1 MDIREPQLRIA
12 LVTLGSVLLLLLT
25 VVLAYQLVAAR
36 VPQQRAALEQLIRHE
51 TGLEVR
57 FSELSV
63 RWGWHGPEA
72 VFHDV
77 ELGEPGAGSALL
89 RAPRLIV
96 GLDAWRIAR
105 SGELAAVRIR
115 LLDPDIDLGRSGA
128 DRAAAAV
135 HAPLQRAG
143 ALDAGRRIL
152 ARWRGDSIDIEDGTL
167 RVPRPAGDGTAILAI
182 RYAQLRRLPGEWSAD
197 ALLLPPGS
205 QGGSLHISLKM
216 HGDPQ
221 RPEAAAGAFAFEG
234 QRLDFG
240 AWHGLAQGL
249 RLEPYL
255 PQAGRGSL
263 ELHAAFAH
271 GRVLNAAGSV
281 EALQPTWSTPQ
292 GVLAFERLRA
302 AWQLTRRGEL
312 WHLRLIAS
320 EPGAPAATPATL
332 ELDAGVDAAE
342 VRGRLQHAPL
352 APLAALAHELAPQVP
367 LPELALAGEV
377 REASFDWS
385 AQRPPGMRLRVAAE
399 VADLSLGSAARELT
413 LSGLTAHVELADGSA
428 LAELGS
434 PAARLVLTGESQLA
448 LDQLQVHARLR
459 LAASAGGW
467 HLSGEEL
474 QLRRAA
480 LTLAGSGTLEAQRPG
495 APLTVDAHLALR
507 DADVALLAQAFGART
522 RATLGL
528 AGQLTAGTIDSA
540 ELSWRGPWTGDFA
553 DLPGS
558 RFTATATL
566 RDAALAS
573 AGNWPDVHGIDARL
587 EWRDAR
593 ARAQIDRAVSGSF
606 QLSAAHAAW
615 DARGLSP
622 LSFAGRLAG
631 NAEEALGWI
640 RDHPQLA
647 AWARGIGSIDLRG
660 ATLVDLS
667 VALAPDAGSRPGQL
681 PHVRFAALLDG
692 DELRPLT
699 GLPPLAGL
707 RGTLAFTDGH
717 LQRSTLSGQ
726 WLGGPVS
733 LVVGERREHGSTQ
746 LAISGRGLVAA
757 SAALQ
762 AAGGSVPHP
771 PLEGS
776 AEWNALLT
784 LETGTALAAAA
795 TDEAVA
801 APLRWQLR
809 ADSTLLGI
817 ASSLPDPLAKSAAS
831 TLPLHV
837 ELQGAGVAGQ
847 LRVDLGQRLH
857 ALLALSRSGDSWR
870 IERGAVRLAPGTAGD
885 AAAGPAP
892 RAPIAA
898 AEAPVLPAR
907 AVLSVDGRVGR
918 LDLPACLALW
928 RQAAGDAALPDLDAH
943 VSAAQLLAGTHAYA
957 GVRVAAS
964 ASRLGGELRV
974 EAPGLALATSWPAAI
989 DRDHPATVHLASFN
1003 IAQPEDVALAAA
1015 LATALAPAAQLAI
1028 DDLRWQGR
1036 ALGGLTA
1043 RLVAQADVLEAGAL
1057 QLSGDAVRVSGTAHC
1072 QAAACLLTFSLDSA
1086 DAAATLAAFGLR
1098 PDTSA
1103 RRARLEGELRWS
1115 PQAAAPL
1122 ATLGGHLH
1130 MRLEDGLAQAAR
1142 GAGGQPF
1149 ALLSVPA
1156 LIAGM
1161 SASADPGAD
1170 SGLHFV
1176 DLTADYELRDGQA
1189 FTRDLH
1195 FDGDAEILVRGR
1207 VGLSSGD
1214 YDQQAWILHGED
1226 RLPAA
1231 VRRLGPTP
1239 RIAAA
1244 WLSLRE
1250 LFAGNPA
1257 DRTRTALRL
1266 RGTWNDPIVAPAE

>member
-12 LVTLGSVLLLLLT
+12 LVTLGSVLVLLLAA
-25 VVLAYQLVAAR
+25 VLAYQLVAAR

-77 ELGEPGAGSALL
+77 ELGEPGAGSVLL
-89 RAPRLIV
+89 RAPGLIV

-115 LLDPDIDLGRSGA
+115 LQEPDIDLGRTA
-128 DRAAAAV
+128 AERAAAAV
-135 HAPLQRAG
+135 HAPLQHAG

-152 ARWRGDSIDIEDGTL
+152 ARWRGERIDIEDGTL
-167 RVPRPAGDGTAILAI
+167 RVPRPAGSGTAILAI

-205 QGGSLHISLKM
+205 QGGSVHVSLQM

-221 RPEAAAGAFAFEG
+221 RPEPSAGALAFEG

-263 ELHAAFAH
+263 ELHVAFAH
-271 GRVLNAAGSV
+271 GGVLNAAGTV
-281 EALQPTWSTPQ
+281 QALHPTWSTPQ
-292 GVLAFERLRA
+292 GVLAFERLSA
-302 AWQLTRRGEL
+302 VWQLTRRGAL
-312 WHLRLIAS
+312 WHLRLIA
-320 EPGAPAATPATL
+320 TPASL
-332 ELDAGVDAAE
+332 ELDAAVDGAD

-352 APLAALAHELAPQVP
+352 ALLAPLAHELAPQ
-367 LPELALAGEV
+367 LPQLALAGEV

-385 AQRPPGMRLRVAAE
+385 AQRPPGVRLRVAAE

-428 LAELGS
+428 LAQLES
-434 PAARLVLTGESQLA
+434 PGARLVLTGQSPLA

-467 HLSGEEL
+467 RLSGEEL

-480 LTLAGSGTLEAQRPG
+480 LTLAGSGTLGVERPG
-495 APLTVDAHLALR
+495 APLAVDAHLALR
-507 DADVALLAQAFGART
+507 DADVALLAEALGARA

-528 AGQLTAGTIDSA
+528 AGQLTGGTIDSA

-553 DLPGS
+553 DLS
-558 RFTATATL
+558 ATQFTGTATL
-566 RDAALAS
+566 RAAALAP
-573 AGNWPDVHGIDARL
+573 AGNWPEVRGIDARI
-587 EWRDAR
+587 EWRGAH

-606 QLSAAHAAW
+606 RLSAAHAAW
-615 DARGLSP
+615 DARGRSP
-622 LSFAGRLAG
+622 LRFAGRLAG
-631 NAEEALGWI
+631 HAEEALGWI

-647 AWARGIGSIDLRG
+647 AWARGLGSIDLRG
-660 ATLVDLS
+660 ATLVDLN
-667 VALAPDAGSRPGQL
+667 VALPPDAGSRPAQL
-681 PHVRFAALLDG
+681 PQVRFAALLDG

-699 GLPPLAGL
+699 GLPPLAAL
-707 RGTLAFTDGH
+707 RGTLAFADGH

-733 LVVGERREHGSTQ
+733 LVVGERREHGATQ

-776 AEWNALLT
+776 TEWNALLT
-784 LETGTALAAAA
+784 LESGTALVAAAA
-795 TDEAVA
+795 DEAVA
-801 APLRWQLR
+801 PALRWQLR
-809 ADSTLLGI
+809 ADSTLVGI
-817 ASSLPDPLAKSAAS
+817 ASSLPDPLAKSAAA

-847 LRVDLGQRLH
+847 LRVDLGERLH

-892 RAPIAA
+892 RAPIVAA
-898 AEAPVLPAR
+898 DAPVLPAR

-918 LDLPACLALW
+918 LALPACLALW

-974 EAPGLALATSWPAAI
+974 EAPGLALLTSWPAAI

-1003 IAQPEDVALAAA
+1003 IAQPEDVALSAA
-1015 LATALAPAAQLAI
+1015 LAAALAPAAQLAI

-1036 ALGGLTA
+1036 ALGSLTA
-1043 RLVAQADVLEAGAL
+1043 RLAAQGDLVEADAL
-1057 QLSGDAVRVSGTAHC
+1057 QLSGDAVRVSGTVRC
-1072 QAAACLLTFSLDSA
+1072 QTAACLLSFSLDSA
-1086 DAAATLAAFGLR
+1086 DVAAALTAFGLR

-1115 PQAAAPL
+1115 LQAAAPL

-1142 GAGGQPF
+1142 SAGGEPF

-1161 SASADPGAD
+1161 SGAADPGAD
-1170 SGLHFV
+1170 AGLHFV
-1176 DLTADYELRDGQA
+1176 SLTADYELRDGEA

-1244 WLSLRE
+1244 WLALRE

>member
-12 LVTLGSVLLLLLT
+12 LVTLGSVLVLLLAAL
-25 VVLAYQLVAAR
+25 LAYQLVAAR

-77 ELGEPGAGSALL
+77 ELGEPSAGSALL

-115 LLDPDIDLGRSGA
+115 LLDPDIDLGRTGA
-128 DRAAAAV
+128 DRAVAAL
-135 HAPLQRAG
+135 HAPLQQAG
-143 ALDAGRRIL
+143 ALEAGRRIL
-152 ARWRGDSIDIEDGTL
+152 ARWRGERIDIEGGTL
-167 RVPRPAGDGTAILAI
+167 RLPRPAGSGTAILAI
-182 RYAQLRRLPGEWSAD
+182 RYAQLQRLPGEWSAD

-205 QGGSLHISLKM
+205 QGGSVHISLKM
-216 HGDPQ
+216 HGDLQ
-221 RPEAAAGAFAFEG
+221 RPEASAGALAFEG

-271 GRVLNAAGSV
+271 GRVLNVVGSV
-281 EALQPTWSTPQ
+281 QALHPAWSTPQ
-292 GVLAFERLRA
+292 GVLVVERLRA
-302 AWQLTRRGEL
+302 AWQLTRRGAL

-320 EPGAPAATPATL
+320 EPGAPAAMPASL
-332 ELDAGVDAAE
+332 ELDAGVDGAD
-342 VRGRLQHAPL
+342 VRGRLLHAPL
-352 APLAALAHELAPQVP
+352 APLAALAHQLAPQLP
-367 LPELALAGEV
+367 LAQLALAGEV

-385 AQRPPGMRLRVAAE
+385 AQRPPGVRLRVAAE
-399 VADLSLGSAARELT
+399 VADLSLGSASRELT
-413 LSGLTAHVELADGSA
+413 LSGLRAHVELADGSA

-434 PAARLVLTGESQLA
+434 PAARLVLTGQSQLA

-459 LAASAGGW
+459 LAASAGAGGW
-467 HLSGEEL
+467 HLSGEDL

-480 LTLAGSGTLEAQRPG
+480 LTLAGSGTLGAPRPG
-495 APLTVDAHLALR
+495 APLAVDAHLALR
-507 DADVALLAQAFGART
+507 DADVALLAEAFGART

-528 AGQLTAGTIDSA
+528 VGQLTAGTIDSA
-540 ELSWRGPWTGDFA
+540 ELSWRGPATQFTG
-553 DLPGS
+553 
-558 RFTATATL
+558 TATL
-566 RDAALAS
+566 RAAALAS
-573 AGNWPDVHGIDARL
+573 AANWPEVRGIDARID
-587 EWRDAR
+587 WRGTR

-606 QLSAAHAAW
+606 RLSAAHAAW
-615 DARGLSP
+615 DTRGVGSLR
-622 LSFAGRLAG
+622 FAGRLAG

-660 ATLVDLS
+660 ATLVDLN
-667 VALAPDAGSRPGQL
+667 VALPSDAGSPAAQL
-681 PHVRFAALLDG
+681 PQVRFAALLDG

-699 GLPPLAGL
+699 GLPPLAAL
-707 RGTLAFTDGH
+707 RGTLSVADGH

-762 AAGGSVPHP
+762 AAGGSTPHP

-784 LETGTALAAAA
+784 LESGTALPAAAS
-795 TDEAVA
+795 DEAVA
-801 APLRWQLR
+801 SPLRWQLR

-817 ASSLPDPLAKSAAS
+817 ASSLPDPLAKNAGAA
-831 TLPLHV
+831 LPLHV
-837 ELQGAGVAGQ
+837 ELQGAGISGQ
-847 LRVDLGQRLH
+847 LRVDLGERLH

-885 AAAGPAP
+885 AAPGPGSH
-892 RAPIAA
+892 APIAA

-943 VSAAQLLAGTHAYA
+943 VSAGQLLAGTHAYA

-964 ASRLGGELRV
+964 ASRLGGELRA
-974 EAPGLALATSWPAAI
+974 EAAGLALATSWPAAI
-989 DRDHPATVHLASFN
+989 DHDHAATVHLASFN
-1003 IAQPEDVALAAA
+1003 IAQPEDITLAAA

-1036 ALGGLTA
+1036 ALGSLTA
-1043 RLVAQADVLEAGAL
+1043 RLAVQADLLEAGAL
-1057 QLSGDAVRVSGTAHC
+1057 QLSGDALQVSGTARC
-1072 QAAACLLTFSLDSA
+1072 QGAACLLSFSLDSA
-1086 DAAATLAAFGLR
+1086 DAAAALAAFGLR

-1103 RRARLEGELRWS
+1103 RRARLEGELHWS
-1115 PQAAAPL
+1115 LQAAAPL

-1142 GAGGQPF
+1142 GAGGEPF

-1161 SASADPGAD
+1161 RAPADPGAD
-1170 SGLHFV
+1170 SGLHFAN
-1176 DLTADYELRDGQA
+1176 LSADYELRDGEA

-1195 FDGDAEILVRGR
+1195 FDGDAEILVHGR

-1250 LFAGNPA
+1250 LFTGNPA

>member
-12 LVTLGSVLLLLLT
+12 LVTLGSVLVLLLAA
-25 VVLAYQLVAAR
+25 VLAYQLVAAR

-77 ELGEPGAGSALL
+77 ELGEPGAGSVLL

-115 LLDPDIDLGRSGA
+115 LQEPDIDLGRTA
-128 DRAAAAV
+128 AERAAAAV
-135 HAPLQRAG
+135 HAPLQHAG

-152 ARWRGDSIDIEDGTL
+152 ARWRGERIDIEDGTL
-167 RVPRPAGDGTAILAI
+167 RVPRPTGSGTAILAI

-205 QGGSLHISLKM
+205 QGGSVHVSLQM
-216 HGDPQ
+216 NGDPQ
-221 RPEAAAGAFAFEG
+221 RPEASAGALAFEG

-263 ELHAAFAH
+263 ELHVAFAH
-271 GRVLNAAGSV
+271 GGVLNAAGSV
-281 EALQPTWSTPQ
+281 QALHPTWSTPQ

-302 AWQLTRRGEL
+302 AWQLTRRGAL

-320 EPGAPAATPATL
+320 EPGAPAATPASL
-332 ELDAGVDAAE
+332 ELDAAVDGADL
-342 VRGRLQHAPL
+342 RGRLQHAPL
-352 APLAALAHELAPQVP
+352 TLLAALARGFAPQLP
-367 LPELALAGEV
+367 LPQLALAGSV

-385 AQRPPGMRLRVAAE
+385 AQRPPGVRLRVAAE

-428 LAELGS
+428 LAQLES
-434 PAARLVLTGESQLA
+434 PAARLVLTGQSPLA

-459 LAASAGGW
+459 IAASAGGW
-467 HLSGEEL
+467 RLSGEEL

-480 LTLAGSGTLEAQRPG
+480 LTLAGSGTLGVERPG
-495 APLTVDAHLALR
+495 APLAVDAHLALR
-507 DADVALLAQAFGART
+507 DADVALLADLLGARA

-553 DLPGS
+553 DLPATQ
-558 RFTATATL
+558 FTGTATL
-566 RDAALAS
+566 RAAALAP
-573 AGNWPDVHGIDARL
+573 AGNWPEVRGIDARI
-587 EWRDAR
+587 EWRGAH

-615 DARGLSP
+615 DARGRSP
-622 LSFAGRLAG
+622 LRFAGRLAG

-647 AWARGIGSIDLRG
+647 AWARGLGSIDLRG
-660 ATLVDLS
+660 ATLVDLN
-667 VALAPDAGSRPGQL
+667 VALPPDAGSRPAQL
-681 PHVRFAALLDG
+681 PQVRFAALLDG

-699 GLPPLAGL
+699 GLPPLAAL
-707 RGTLAFTDGH
+707 RGTLAFADGH

-733 LVVGERREHGSTQ
+733 LVVGERHEHGATQ

-776 AEWNALLT
+776 TEWNALLT
-784 LETGTALAAAA
+784 LESGTALAAAG
-795 TDEAVA
+795 DEAVA
-801 APLRWQLR
+801 PALRWQLR
-809 ADSTLLGI
+809 ADSTLVGI
-817 ASSLPDPLAKSAAS
+817 ASSLPDPLAKSAAA

-847 LRVDLGQRLH
+847 LRVDLGERLH

-870 IERGAVRLAPGTAGD
+870 IERGAVRLAPGAAGD

-892 RAPIAA
+892 RAPIVAA
-898 AEAPVLPAR
+898 DAPVVPAR

-974 EAPGLALATSWPAAI
+974 EAPGLALVTSWPAAI

-1003 IAQPEDVALAAA
+1003 IAQPEDVALSAA

-1036 ALGGLTA
+1036 ALGRLSA
-1043 RLVAQADVLEAGAL
+1043 RLAAQADLVEADAL
-1057 QLSGDAVRVSGTAHC
+1057 QLSGDAVRVSGTVRC
-1072 QAAACLLTFSLDSA
+1072 QSAACLLSFSLDSA
-1086 DAAATLAAFGLR
+1086 DVAAALTAFGLR

-1115 PQAAAPL
+1115 LQAAAPL

-1142 GAGGQPF
+1142 SAGGEPF

-1161 SASADPGAD
+1161 SAAADPGAD
-1170 SGLHFV
+1170 AGLHFV
-1176 DLTADYELRDGQA
+1176 SLTADYELRDGEA

-1207 VGLSSGD
+1207 VGLSRGD

-1244 WLSLRE
+1244 WLALRE

>member
-12 LVTLGSVLLLLLT
+12 LVTLGSVLVLLLAA
-25 VVLAYQLVAAR
+25 VLAYQLVAAR

-77 ELGEPGAGSALL
+77 ELGEPGAGSVLL

-115 LLDPDIDLGRSGA
+115 LQEPDIDLGRTA
-128 DRAAAAV
+128 AERAAAAV
-135 HAPLQRAG
+135 HAPLQHAG

-152 ARWRGDSIDIEDGTL
+152 ARWRGERIDIEDGTL
-167 RVPRPAGDGTAILAI
+167 RVPRPTGSGTAILAI

-205 QGGSLHISLKM
+205 QGGSVHVSLQM

-221 RPEAAAGAFAFEG
+221 RPEASAGALAFEG

-263 ELHAAFAH
+263 ELHVAFAH
-271 GRVLNAAGSV
+271 GGVLNAAGSV
-281 EALQPTWSTPQ
+281 QALHPTWSTPQ

-302 AWQLTRRGEL
+302 AWQLTRRGAL

-320 EPGAPAATPATL
+320 EPGAPAATPASL
-332 ELDAGVDAAE
+332 ELDAAVDGADL
-342 VRGRLQHAPL
+342 RGRLQHAPL
-352 APLAALAHELAPQVP
+352 TLLAALARGFAPQLP
-367 LPELALAGEV
+367 LPQLALAGSV

-385 AQRPPGMRLRVAAE
+385 AQRPPGVRLRVAAE

-428 LAELGS
+428 LAQLES
-434 PAARLVLTGESQLA
+434 PAARLVLTGQSPLA

-459 LAASAGGW
+459 IAASAGGW
-467 HLSGEEL
+467 RLSGEEL

-480 LTLAGSGTLEAQRPG
+480 LTLAGSGTLGVERPG
-495 APLTVDAHLALR
+495 APLAVDAHLALR
-507 DADVALLAQAFGART
+507 DADVALLADLLGARA

-553 DLPGS
+553 DLPATQ
-558 RFTATATL
+558 FTGTATL
-566 RDAALAS
+566 RAAALAP
-573 AGNWPDVHGIDARL
+573 AGNWPEVRGIDARI
-587 EWRDAR
+587 EWRGAH

-615 DARGLSP
+615 DARGRSP
-622 LSFAGRLAG
+622 LRFAGRLAG

-647 AWARGIGSIDLRG
+647 AWARGLGSIDLRG
-660 ATLVDLS
+660 ATLVDLN
-667 VALAPDAGSRPGQL
+667 VALPPDAGSRPAQL
-681 PHVRFAALLDG
+681 PQVRFAALLDG

-699 GLPPLAGL
+699 GLPPLAAL
-707 RGTLAFTDGH
+707 RGTLAFADGH

-733 LVVGERREHGSTQ
+733 LVVGERHEHGATQ

-776 AEWNALLT
+776 TEWNALLT
-784 LETGTALAAAA
+784 LESGTALAAAG
-795 TDEAVA
+795 DEAVA
-801 APLRWQLR
+801 PALRWQLR
-809 ADSTLLGI
+809 ADSTLVGI
-817 ASSLPDPLAKSAAS
+817 ASSLPDPLAKSAAA

-847 LRVDLGQRLH
+847 LRVDLGERLH

-870 IERGAVRLAPGTAGD
+870 IERGAVRLAPGAAGD

-892 RAPIAA
+892 RAPIVAA
-898 AEAPVLPAR
+898 DAPVVPAR

-974 EAPGLALATSWPAAI
+974 EAPGLALVTSWPAAI

-1003 IAQPEDVALAAA
+1003 IAQPEDVALSAA

-1036 ALGGLTA
+1036 ALGRLSA
-1043 RLVAQADVLEAGAL
+1043 RLAAQADLVEADAL
-1057 QLSGDAVRVSGTAHC
+1057 QLSGDAVRVSGTVRC
-1072 QAAACLLTFSLDSA
+1072 QSAACLLSFSLDSA
-1086 DAAATLAAFGLR
+1086 DVAAALTAFGLR

-1115 PQAAAPL
+1115 LQAAAPL

-1142 GAGGQPF
+1142 SAGGEPF

-1161 SASADPGAD
+1161 SAAADPGAD
-1170 SGLHFV
+1170 AGLHFV
-1176 DLTADYELRDGQA
+1176 SLTADYELRDGEA

-1207 VGLSSGD
+1207 VGLSRGD

>member
-12 LVTLGSVLLLLLT
+12 LVTLGSVLVLLLAA
-25 VVLAYQLVAAR
+25 VLAYQLVAAR

-77 ELGEPGAGSALL
+77 ELGEPGAGSVLL

-115 LLDPDIDLGRSGA
+115 LQEPDIDLGRTA
-128 DRAAAAV
+128 AERAAAAV
-135 HAPLQRAG
+135 HAPLQHAG

-152 ARWRGDSIDIEDGTL
+152 ARWRGERIDIEDGTL
-167 RVPRPAGDGTAILAI
+167 RVPRPTGSGTAILAI

-205 QGGSLHISLKM
+205 HGGSVHVSLQM

-221 RPEAAAGAFAFEG
+221 RPEASAGALAFEG

-263 ELHAAFAH
+263 ELHVAFAH
-271 GRVLNAAGSV
+271 GGVLNAAGSV
-281 EALQPTWSTPQ
+281 QALHPTWSAPQ
-292 GVLAFERLRA
+292 RVLAFERLRA
-302 AWQLTRRGEL
+302 AWQLTRRGAL
-312 WHLRLIAS
+312 WHLRLVAS
-320 EPGAPAATPATL
+320 EPGAPAATPASL
-332 ELDAGVDAAE
+332 ELDAAVDGADL
-342 VRGRLQHAPL
+342 RGRLQHAPL
-352 APLAALAHELAPQVP
+352 ALLAALARELAPQLP
-367 LPELALAGEV
+367 LPQLALAGSV

-385 AQRPPGMRLRVAAE
+385 AQRPAGVRLRVAAE

-428 LAELGS
+428 LAQLES
-434 PAARLVLTGESQLA
+434 PAARLVLTGQSPLA

-459 LAASAGGW
+459 IAASAGGW
-467 HLSGEEL
+467 RLSGEEL

-480 LTLAGSGTLEAQRPG
+480 LTLAGSGTLGVERPG
-495 APLTVDAHLALR
+495 APLAVDAHLALR
-507 DADVALLAQAFGART
+507 DADVALLADLLGARA

-540 ELSWRGPWTGDFA
+540 ELNWRGPWTGDFA
-553 DLPGS
+553 DLPATQ
-558 RFTATATL
+558 FTGTATL
-566 RDAALAS
+566 HAAALAP
-573 AGNWPDVHGIDARL
+573 AGNWPEVRGIDARI
-587 EWRDAR
+587 EWRGAHG
-593 ARAQIDRAVSGSF
+593 RAQIDRAVSGSF

-615 DARGLSP
+615 DARGRSP
-622 LSFAGRLAG
+622 LRFAGRLAG

-647 AWARGIGSIDLRG
+647 AWARGLGSIDLRG
-660 ATLVDLS
+660 ATLVDLN
-667 VALAPDAGSRPGQL
+667 VALPPDAGDRPAQL
-681 PHVRFAALLDG
+681 PQVRFAALLDG

-699 GLPPLAGL
+699 GLPPLAAL
-707 RGTLAFTDGH
+707 RGTLAFADGH

-733 LVVGERREHGSTQ
+733 LVVGERHEHGATQ

-776 AEWNALLT
+776 TEWNALLT
-784 LETGTALAAAA
+784 LESGTALAAAG
-795 TDEAVA
+795 DEAVA
-801 APLRWQLR
+801 PALRWQLR
-809 ADSTLLGI
+809 ADSTLVGI
-817 ASSLPDPLAKSAAS
+817 ASSLPDPLAKSAAA

-847 LRVDLGQRLH
+847 LRIDLGERLH

-870 IERGAVRLAPGTAGD
+870 IERGAVRLAPGAAGD

-892 RAPIAA
+892 RAPIVAA
-898 AEAPVLPAR
+898 DAPVVPAR

-943 VSAAQLLAGTHAYA
+943 LSAAQLLAGTHAYA

-974 EAPGLALATSWPAAI
+974 EAPGLALVTSWPAAI

-1003 IAQPEDVALAAA
+1003 IAQPEDVALSAA

-1036 ALGGLTA
+1036 ALGSLSA
-1043 RLVAQADVLEAGAL
+1043 RLAAQADLVEADAL
-1057 QLSGDAVRVSGTAHC
+1057 QLSGDAVRVSGTVRC
-1072 QAAACLLTFSLDSA
+1072 QSAACLLSFSLDSA
-1086 DAAATLAAFGLR
+1086 DVAAALTAFGLR

-1115 PQAAAPL
+1115 LQAAAPL

-1142 GAGGQPF
+1142 SAGGEPF

-1161 SASADPGAD
+1161 SAAADPGAD
-1170 SGLHFV
+1170 AGLHFV
-1176 DLTADYELRDGQA
+1176 SLTADYELRDGEA

-1207 VGLSSGD
+1207 VGLSRGD

-1244 WLSLRE
+1244 WLALRE

>member
-255 PQAGRGSL
+255 PQAGRG
-263 ELHAAFAH
+263 
-271 GRVLNAAGSV
+271 RPPPPAGV
-281 EALQPTWSTPQ
+281 PRPRPHDARPPP
-292 GVLAFERLRA
+292 GGGGGGPRA
-302 AWQLTRRGEL
+302 
-312 WHLRLIAS
+312 
-320 EPGAPAATPATL
+320 PPPATL

-771 PLEGS
+771 PLEG
-776 AEWNALLT
+776 
-784 LETGTALAAAA
+784 
-795 TDEAVA
+795 
-801 APLRWQLR
+801 R
-809 ADSTLLGI
+809 
-817 ASSLPDPLAKSAAS
+817 
-831 TLPLHV
+831 
-837 ELQGAGVAGQ
+837 
-847 LRVDLGQRLH
+847 
-857 ALLALSRSGDSWR
+857 
-870 IERGAVRLAPGTAGD
+870 
-885 AAAGPAP
+885 
-892 RAPIAA
+892 
-898 AEAPVLPAR
+898 
-907 AVLSVDGRVGR
+907 
-918 LDLPACLALW
+918 
-928 RQAAGDAALPDLDAH
+928 
-943 VSAAQLLAGTHAYA
+943 
-957 GVRVAAS
+957 
-964 ASRLGGELRV
+964 
-974 EAPGLALATSWPAAI
+974 
-989 DRDHPATVHLASFN
+989 
-1003 IAQPEDVALAAA
+1003 
-1015 LATALAPAAQLAI
+1015 
-1028 DDLRWQGR
+1028 
-1036 ALGGLTA
+1036 
-1043 RLVAQADVLEAGAL
+1043 
-1057 QLSGDAVRVSGTAHC
+1057 
-1072 QAAACLLTFSLDSA
+1072 
-1086 DAAATLAAFGLR
+1086 
-1098 PDTSA
+1098 A
-1103 RRARLEGELRWS
+1103 RRKG
-1115 PQAAAPL
+1115 
-1122 ATLGGHLH
+1122 
-1130 MRLEDGLAQAAR
+1130 
-1142 GAGGQPF
+1142 
-1149 ALLSVPA
+1149 VP
-1156 LIAGM
+1156 
-1161 SASADPGAD
+1161 PP
-1170 SGLHFV
+1170 
-1176 DLTADYELRDGQA
+1176 E
-1189 FTRDLH
+1189 
-1195 FDGDAEILVRGR
+1195 
-1207 VGLSSGD
+1207 
-1214 YDQQAWILHGED
+1214 
-1226 RLPAA
+1226 
-1231 VRRLGPTP
+1231 
-1239 RIAAA
+1239 
-1244 WLSLRE
+1244 
-1250 LFAGNPA
+1250 
-1257 DRTRTALRL
+1257 
-1266 RGTWNDPIVAPAE
+1266 